1 MELHTL
7 RPADGA
13 RHRRKRVG
21 RGAGSGHGKTS
32 GRGHKGQQARSGYKR
47 KAAFEGGQMPLNR
60 RLPKR
65 GFGHEKR
72 HPVAEVNIDVLTDR
86 FEDGAEITS
95 SMLQELGIVKKLAG
109 GVKLLGRGKLTKRFT
124 IRVEAASESARRKVE
139 AAGGT
144 LEILLTPGSAE

>member
-7 RPADGA
+7 KPAEGA
-13 RHRRKRVG
+13 RRKRKRVG

-32 GRGHKGQQARSGYKR
+32 GRGSKGQQARSGYKR
-47 KAAFEGGQMPLNR
+47 KSAFEGGQMPLNR

-72 HPVAEVNIDVLTDR
+72 HPFAEVNVDVLVDR
-86 FEDGAEITS
+86 FEDGAEITT

-109 GVKLLGRGKLTKRFT
+109 GVKLLGRGEVTKRFT
-124 IRVEAASESARRKVE
+124 IRVEAA
-139 AAGGT
+139 GGT
-144 LEILLTPGSAE
+144 LEIIPAPGAAE